1 MNSICREWN
10 DILMEFFEI
19 EKLVVGEKILSFT
32 KVQKKDT
39 FCPLCVVQ
47 NLQKTLIMRTEGRDV
62 KSRDRANFPPHSANS
77 WSKRPFYAYLA
88 TSSFLTSFQ
97 EYIEN
102 TELI

>member
-1 MNSICREWN
+1 
-10 DILMEFFEI
+10 MEFFEI

-62 KSRDRANFPPHSANS
+62 KRSRDRGYRDCANFPPHSDKS

-88 TSSFLTSFQ
+88 TSSFLTS
-97 EYIEN
+97 
-102 TELI
+102 

>member
-1 MNSICREWN
+1 MERYFNG
-10 DILMEFFEI
+10 IL
-19 EKLVVGEKILSFT
+19 
-32 KVQKKDT
+32 
-39 FCPLCVVQ
+39 
-47 NLQKTLIMRTEGRDV
+47 
-62 KSRDRANFPPHSANS
+62 RDRKVGRGGENTQFHQSTKERYFLSSLRCSANS

>member
-32 KVQKKDT
+32 KVQKRDT
-39 FCPLCVVQ
+39 FCPLCIVY
-47 NLQKTLIMRTEGRDV
+47 LQKILIMRTEGRDT
-62 KSRDRANFPPHSANS
+62 KSRDRGYRDCVNFPPILCLF
-77 WSKRPFYAYLA
+77 RCA
-88 TSSFLTSFQ
+88 TYSSFLTSF
-97 EYIEN
+97 EEDIEN

>member
-1 MNSICREWN
+1 
-10 DILMEFFEI
+10 MEFFEI

-62 KSRDRANFPPHSANS
+62 KSRDRANFPHT
-77 WSKRPFYAYLA
+77 L
-88 TSSFLTSFQ
+88 
-97 EYIEN
+97 
-102 TELI
+102 LILG